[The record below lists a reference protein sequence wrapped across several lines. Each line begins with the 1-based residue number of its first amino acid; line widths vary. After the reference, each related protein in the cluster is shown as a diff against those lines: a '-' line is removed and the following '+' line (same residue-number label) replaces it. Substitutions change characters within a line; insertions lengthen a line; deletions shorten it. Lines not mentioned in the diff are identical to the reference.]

1 MASPKFAVLL
11 LGASALVGISR
22 SARAEQFVLLD
33 ATFDYTWDDANDS
46 KPSKSHYYVN
56 EENFL
61 NEARPKNWQ
70 SPVDYRN
77 GVVHIRTEVF
87 QKPAGDQR
95 VGWTLCYIANEGEYG
110 CTGSKYYESTGVFE
124 NEQKM
129 TDFWQNET
137 IEWDKGI
144 KQMDLVYTI
153 NDSGSGHVH
162 YFPELKDKTTPTR
175 VRITLVQVSA
185 GSQYDP
191 SILDA
196 AGGTSGAGGGPSGG
210 ATSGGATSGGA
221 GGTPPMQGGAGGLSA
236 AGSGGL
242 SNAGA
247 GGSGSS
253 SGGAPL
259 SGASGATVGGATSSA
274 GSVSTPAAA
283 APAPKGNAGC
293 AMSAHTLRDAWGAL
307 GAAFVGVALA
317 RRTRPLRR
325 R

>member
-1 MASPKFAVLL
+1 M
-11 LGASALVGISR
+11 
-22 SARAEQFVLLD
+22 LLD

-77 GVVHIRTEVF
+77 GVVHVRTEVF
-87 QKPAGDQR
+87 QKPAGDQK

-185 GSQYDP
+185 GSRYDP

-196 AGGTSGAGGGPSGG
+196 AGGTSGAGGSPSGG
-210 ATSGGATSGGA
+210 ADQGGGVASGGAAGTVGTLGGA
-221 GGTPPMQGGAGGLSA
+221 GGMSGG
-236 AGSGGL
+236 GSGAL
-242 SNAGA
+242 LNAGA
-247 GGSGSS
+247 GGTVPS
-253 SGGAPL
+253 SGGSSL
-259 SGASGATVGGATSSA
+259 SGASGAPAAGMASSA
-274 GSVSTPAAA
+274 GSVSTTPAVALE
-283 APAPKGNAGC
+283 PKGDAGC
-293 AMSAHTLRDAWGAL
+293 AMSRLASRSSWNAL
-307 GAAFVGVALA
+307 CVAFAGLALA
-317 RRTRPLRR
+317 RRTRRFRPR
-325 R
+325 